1 MTVAP
6 AYSGPADAPASGSA
20 GRGLDRPPG
29 PSRALAPAARGSSPL
44 GDSSRCDRGESP
56 RLPVSP
62 SPRPLLVLLAL
73 LLAARCAS
81 RQAPA
86 PVPPGQAPPETGS
99 IGEGV
104 ASWYG
109 GNDGFEG
116 KPTASGEIYNS
127 NKLTAAH
134 RELPFG
140 SIVDVTS
147 VDTGRT
153 VRVRINDRGPFAKG
167 RIIDLSHEAARLIG
181 ILGSGTGR
189 VHLTLVKPG
198 VEPTPV
204 PDTVPWVVQIGS
216 FADRVRAE
224 RQADRVRA
232 TGRTVFLEPFDGLT
246 RVKIGPYPS
255 RADAQAALSAL
266 EAAGFEGIVVPQPA
280 GQ

>member
-1 MTVAP
+1 LTV
-6 AYSGPADAPASGSA
+6 
-20 GRGLDRPPG
+20 
-29 PSRALAPAARGSSPL
+29 ALAPAARGSSPL
-44 GDSSRCDRGESP
+44 GDSSRGDRGESP

-86 PVPPGQAPPETGS
+86 PAPVAPGQVPPETGLT
-99 IGEGV
+99 GAQEGV

-181 ILGSGTGR
+181 IVGSGTGR
-189 VHLTLVKPG
+189 VRLTLVKPG

-204 PDTVPWVVQIGS
+204 PDMVPWVVQVGS

-232 TGRTVFLEPFDGLT
+232 TGRAVFLEPFDGLT

-255 RADAQAALSAL
+255 RAEAQAALTAL
-266 EAAGFEGIVVPQPA
+266 ESAGFEGIVVPQPA
-280 GQ
+280 VQ